1 MRLVRSSAAPILAL
15 PTVPP
20 LAHESQSSLVPPCP
34 PHHPLRVQPRAEEA
48 AMTNPPPPP
57 LQPAVS
63 RLKCH
68 PFPPPHLR
76 ISPLPPLQSRNHVGH
91 AAGANA
97 RRARGV
103 RAAGALARP
112 LFLFP
117 SLRLG
122 IADQRF
128 NTPLQLNFCV
138 GDLRKQPKVHRERLL
153 QQVRVRKRLDRI
165 VECSRKLLKT
175 YDDADGARKD
185 EMASMTGTEAF
196 KVPARRGSFC
206 RS

>member
-1 MRLVRSSAAPILAL
+1 M
-15 PTVPP
+15 
-20 LAHESQSSLVPPCP
+20 
-34 PHHPLRVQPRAEEA
+34 
-48 AMTNPPPPP
+48 
-57 LQPAVS
+57 
-63 RLKCH
+63 
-68 PFPPPHLR
+68 
-76 ISPLPPLQSRNHVGH
+76 
-91 AAGANA
+91 
-97 RRARGV
+97 
-103 RAAGALARP
+103 
-112 LFLFP
+112 FP

-128 NTPLQLNFCV
+128 NTPHQLNFCV